1 MSSSLGAAARL
12 SPRRL
17 LATAALAAV
26 IALGVSVA
34 TPAGSATAAPV
45 AASSSSSPVADPIAA
60 SEWLHISSR
69 TYFVGSPDLSLLAS
83 HQISLAGLA
92 VKTCTAHGSG
102 RTCVPLLED
111 GLRLLGRVTVFT
123 CGGFSGYTVV
133 VPSIWRS
140 HCGR

>member
-1 MSSSLGAAARL
+1 M
-12 SPRRL
+12 

-34 TPAGSATAAPV
+34 TPAGPATATPV
-45 AASSSSSPVADPIAA
+45 VASSSASSSPVADPIAA

-69 TYFVGSPDLSLLAS
+69 TYFVSSTDLSMLAS
-83 HQISLAGLA
+83 QQISLAGLA

-102 RTCVPLLED
+102 RTCVPLVEA

-123 CGGFSGYTVV
+123 CGGLSGYTVV
-133 VPSIWRS
+133 VPSFGKS